1 MSTSKVI
8 PSHKHLESKETEE
21 TSHKNTM
28 KKEVSSHKGDSR
40 KSQTDPRGSTSRTDN
55 LDSIILNLSQ
65 LEGHEKKE
73 QDSNEYGYI

>member
-28 KKEVSSHKGDSR
+28 KN
-40 KSQTDPRGSTSRTDN
+40 TDN

-65 LEGHEKKE
+65 LEGNEKKE
-73 QDSNEYGYI
+73 KYSNEYSNI

>member
-8 PSHKHLESKETEE
+8 TSHKHLESKETDE
-21 TSHKNTM
+21 TSHKNTN
-28 KKEVSSHKGDSR
+28 KKDTSSNKGESR

-65 LEGHEKKE
+65 LEGHEKKDK
-73 QDSNEYGYI
+73 DSNEYSHI